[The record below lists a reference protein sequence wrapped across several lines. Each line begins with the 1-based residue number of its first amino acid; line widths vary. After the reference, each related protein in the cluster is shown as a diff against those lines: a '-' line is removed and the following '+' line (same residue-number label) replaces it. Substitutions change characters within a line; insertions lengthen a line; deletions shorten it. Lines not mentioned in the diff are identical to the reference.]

1 MSARLPSIDLG
12 ISKKLRS
19 DRAYRQA
26 FFLAESSALIAQQL
40 IELRKRRGLNQS
52 QVAEALETGQ
62 PAISRVERADYRNW
76 SFNTLRRLADAMD
89 ARLRVIIEPSEDVL
103 GEYEGQ
109 AKPNAD
115 PANTSDLWPAKSD
128 VDSPPSKPKI
138 TQDNTSAATFR
149 DQIEQ
154 RPQRSLLDEYNAGE
168 KINQPLGLLSHRF
181 GDLDVTRRPI
191 DEGRRNDLAFH
202 QPLHVRDF
210 SRTSADQTYDQIAYG
225 MIGGDRV
232 MPLQREG
239 TVWS

>member
-1 MSARLPSIDLG
+1 MSARLPSINLG
-12 ISKKLRS
+12 VSRKLRS
-19 DRAYRQA
+19 NRAYRQS
-26 FFLAESSALIAQQL
+26 FFLAESSALIAKQL

-62 PAISRVERADYRNW
+62 PAISRVERGDYRNW

-89 ARLRVIIEPSEDVL
+89 ARLRVIIEPAEDVI

-109 AKPNAD
+109 ARPSTD
-115 PANTSDLWPAKSD
+115 PSKTSDLWPAEGD
-128 VDSPPSKPKI
+128 ADSPASNPKS

-181 GDLDVTRRPI
+181 GDQGVTRRPI
-191 DEGRRNDLAFH
+191 DEGRRSDLAFH

-210 SRTSADQTYDQIAYG
+210 SRTSADQTYDQLAYG
-225 MIGGDRV
+225 MIGGD
-232 MPLQREG
+232 
-239 TVWS
+239 

>member
-19 DRAYRQA
+19 DRVYRQA
-26 FFLAESSALIAQQL
+26 FFLAESSALIAKQL

-109 AKPNAD
+109 AKPSAD
-115 PANTSDLWPAKSD
+115 PSKTSDFNRWLAESD
-128 VDSPPSKPKI
+128 VNSPPSKPKI
-138 TQDNTSAATFR
+138 TQDSNSAATFR

-168 KINQPLGLLSHRF
+168 RTNQPLGLLDHHDRGMS
-181 GDLDVTRRPI
+181 VTSSGRSPI
-191 DEGRRNDLAFH
+191 KSTIR
-202 QPLHVRDF
+202 
-210 SRTSADQTYDQIAYG
+210 
-225 MIGGDRV
+225 
-232 MPLQREG
+232 
-239 TVWS
+239 